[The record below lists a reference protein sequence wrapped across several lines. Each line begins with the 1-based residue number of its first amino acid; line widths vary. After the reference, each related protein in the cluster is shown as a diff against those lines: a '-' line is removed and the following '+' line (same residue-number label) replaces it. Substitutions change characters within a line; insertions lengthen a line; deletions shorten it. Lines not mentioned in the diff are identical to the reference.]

1 MRQAQERLAAARQ
14 EAAQLEEL
22 LGQAQQAVA
31 ARENA
36 VQGYQLRLEGR
47 RQRAQAAQ
55 EQWNKLTLDVGEQLR
70 RAKLLEDLERNLEG
84 FAQSVKQVM
93 KEAHRGMLSGV
104 CGPVSQLLKTPRE
117 YAVALETALGASMQH
132 VVVETEQD
140 AKNAIRLLKQRDW
153 GRATFLPLST
163 IRGERVQ
170 RPIDIRIACRALWA
184 WPTRCAPARSATAA
198 SGTTCWAAWLW
209 RRTWTAP
216 RPSPKRRATACG
228 WSAWTARWSTPGA
241 SLTGGSRGRNS
252 GLLSRT
258 SEIERVKEKA
268 AALQQQAAKAQEE
281 YRQRQEELSACEG
294 QLSRRPWGAFLR
306 PRGAHPPPV
315 RGDPRGQ
322 GAGAAGGKR
331 RQLGAASAATAP
343 AALRELA
350 QREREIRAAIAQL
363 EEQVRQSQEEN
374 QRLTGSR
381 QEQMAHCDEI
391 SQTIQEIRM
400 GELSAQKD
408 RDTLLAAVAGLEE
421 RKRDSAGAVERL
433 RGGKSPPMGK
443 SSPSWSGIGRPP
455 WPAPSS

>member
-170 RPIDIRIACRALWA
+170 RPIDIRIVPGFVGMANTLCSCEERYGSIRDNLLGRVAVAEDLD
-184 WPTRCAPARSATAA
+184 SAA
-198 SGTTCWAAWLW
+198 SIAKKTGYRLRVVSLDGQVVNAGGLPH
-209 RRTWTAP
+209 RRLPGGA
-216 RPSPKRRATACG
+216 
-228 WSAWTARWSTPGA
+228 TPG
-241 SLTGGSRGRNS
+241 
-252 GLLSRT
+252 
-258 SEIERVKEKA
+258 
-268 AALQQQAAKAQEE
+268 
-281 YRQRQEELSACEG
+281 C
-294 QLSRRPWGAFLR
+294 
-306 PRGAHPPPV
+306 
-315 RGDPRGQ
+315 
-322 GAGAAGGKR
+322 
-331 RQLGAASAATAP
+331 
-343 AALRELA
+343 
-350 QREREIRAAIAQL
+350 
-363 EEQVRQSQEEN
+363 
-374 QRLTGSR
+374 
-381 QEQMAHCDEI
+381 
-391 SQTIQEIRM
+391 
-400 GELSAQKD
+400 
-408 RDTLLAAVAGLEE
+408 
-421 RKRDSAGAVERL
+421 
-433 RGGKSPPMGK
+433 
-443 SSPSWSGIGRPP
+443 
-455 WPAPSS
+455 